1 MFEYRRRVEKESESM
16 IFLLLIMIIVDFQM
30 ISLYLHNRDRFEKTK
45 DEKDLSSAKRWFAGS
60 ACAIIVTLMSTVV
73 IAVHLVQTFFNS
85 FRADF

>member
-16 IFLLLIMIIVDFQM
+16 IFLLLIMIIVDFQ
-30 ISLYLHNRDRFEKTK
+30 IIALYCNNRDRFEKTN
-45 DEKDLSSAKRWFAGS
+45 DEKYLLSAKRWFAGS

>member
-1 MFEYRRRVEKESESM
+1 M
-16 IFLLLIMIIVDFQM
+16 IYDFILLIMIIVDFQ
-30 ISLYLHNRDRFEKTK
+30 IIALYCNNRDRFEKTN
-45 DEKDLSSAKRWFAGS
+45 DEKYLSSAKRWFAGS

>member
-1 MFEYRRRVEKESESM
+1 M
-16 IFLLLIMIIVDFQM
+16 IYVFLLLIMIIADFQ
-30 ISLYLHNRDRFEKTK
+30 IIALYRHNRHRFEKTK
-45 DEKDLSSAKRWFAGS
+45 DEKYLSLAKRWFAGS